1 MRSTQRY
8 KSFIRSVIR
17 GELNSLPYFSETFRC
32 NLMFYESENFPDSSL
47 HDILGPKMLGFLFL
61 RK

>member
-17 GELNSLPYFSETFRC
+17 GELNSFR
-32 NLMFYESENFPDSSL
+32 NYEAFGIIFPKL
-47 HDILGPKMLGFLFL
+47 LGAI
-61 RK
+61 